1 MLNRWELEEDE
12 DSDGELP
19 IQRPK
24 PSSGGRSPATNTTM
38 QSQQRSGT
46 RLSNQRNFGNL
57 SARTSASSGVSDA
70 SSRSFYT
77 DDDDND
83 DDDDLDADEIH
94 RGSNVGSSVGQR
106 RQNGGDHVERLDS
119 YVAKNIFTNN
129 SKGRTPIR
137 SLSSMETI
145 TIQELDDAFGD
156 GLSKAASSRT
166 PGGEVEVDKM

>member
-12 DSDGELP
+12 DSESEFP
-19 IQRPK
+19 VQRPK
-24 PSSGGRSPATNTTM
+24 TSAGDRGKGTLSTVQVRQGAVRLNNQNT
-38 QSQQRSGT
+38 
-46 RLSNQRNFGNL
+46 LSNP
-57 SARTSASSGVSDA
+57 SARTSASSGVSNA

-77 DDDDND
+77 DDDD
-83 DDDDLDADEIH
+83 DDLDAEELP
-94 RGSNVGSSVGQR
+94 RGSHVGSRSGQG
-106 RQNGGDHVERLDS
+106 RQNGGNHVEHLDS
-119 YVAKNIFTNN
+119 HLASNIYTNN
-129 SKGRTPIR
+129 SKGLKPVR